1 MQSEE
6 LDFLKLVIMNYFDL
20 ESKDF
25 FFKSRLKNIVYAR
38 RIFFYLADF
47 HLNKQQTF
55 ISDYLKCPLS
65 SVSFGKN
72 KIIRLLA
79 SGDKELINDLK
90 QIKKLLSNK
99 NGKG

>member
-1 MQSEE
+1 
-6 LDFLKLVIMNYFDL
+6 MNYFDL
-20 ESKDF
+20 DSKDF
-25 FFKSRLKNIVYAR
+25 FFKSSLNNIVYAR

-47 HLNKQQTF
+47 HLNKKHKF
-55 ISDYLKCPLS
+55 ISEYLDCPKS

-90 QIKKLLSNK
+90 IIKKLLSN
-99 NGKG
+99 NGK

>member
-1 MQSEE
+1 MQNKE

-25 FFKSRLKNIVYAR
+25 FFKSRLNNIVYAR
-38 RIFFYLADF
+38 RIFFYIADF
-47 HLNKQQTF
+47 HLQKQHKY
-55 ISDYLKCPLS
+55 ISDYLKCPKS

-90 QIKKLLSNK
+90 EIKKLLNNNVK
-99 NGKG
+99 

>member
-1 MQSEE
+1 MHVEE

-25 FFKSRLKNIVYAR
+25 FFKSRLNNIVYAR
-38 RIFFYLADF
+38 RIFFYTAEL

-65 SVSFGKN
+65 SVSYGKN

>member
-1 MQSEE
+1 MQNKE

-25 FFKSRLKNIVYAR
+25 FFKSRLNNIVYAR
-38 RIFFYLADF
+38 RIFFYIADF
-47 HLNKQQTF
+47 HLNKQHKY
-55 ISDYLKCPLS
+55 ISDYLECPKS

-90 QIKKLLSNK
+90 EIKKLLNNNVK
-99 NGKG
+99 

>member
-1 MQSEE
+1 MHSEE

-25 FFKSRLKNIVYAR
+25 FFKSRLNNIVYAR
-38 RIFFYLADF
+38 RIFFYIADI
-47 HLNKQQTF
+47 HLNKKHTY
-55 ISDYLKCPLS
+55 ISNYLDCRAS

-90 QIKKLLSNK
+90 QIKKLLSNNVK
-99 NGKG
+99 

>member
-1 MQSEE
+1 MHGDE

-25 FFKSRLKNIVYAR
+25 FFKSRLNNIVYAR
-38 RIFFYLADF
+38 RIFFYLAEF
-47 HLNKQQTF
+47 HLKKQQTF

-65 SVSFGKN
+65 SVSYGKN